1 MIPILIKAVYFSND
15 SFFHACIFQFT
26 MSSQSRHRDDL
37 ISTYFHLGFSYNEI
51 LEALAWHHGLI
62 ISKRTLQRVLQK
74 LHFFRRKHKSDI
86 VTVAVFI
93 EHLPTEYTCLHGYRW
108 VHAKCIQHGFVVSR
122 DDVRLLLKILDS
134 AGVQVRSSRK
144 LRRRQY
150 HSRGP
155 NSTWHIDGYDKLK
168 PYGLCISGCI
178 DGFSRYIVWMS
189 VYKTNNDPSVI
200 AGYFVDAVREIGGMP
215 AVVRSDM
222 GTENGTIE
230 VIQKAVVGDDSFR
243 YGRSTTNQ
251 RIESWW
257 SFFRRQLAQ
266 YWMNIFEELKD
277 GGMFTGDFI
286 DKNLIRFCFTNVV
299 QVRYSYIC

>member
-1 MIPILIKAVYFSND
+1 MIKCVSYI
-15 SFFHACIFQFT
+15 IFMLSLFQLT
-26 MSSQSRHRDDL
+26 MSSQSRHRDYL

-51 LEALAWHHGLI
+51 LEAMAWRHGLV
-62 ISKRTLQRVLQK
+62 ISKRTLQRHLQK
-74 LHFFRRKHKSDI
+74 VKCFRRKHKSDI
-86 VTVAVFI
+86 LDVTVFV
-93 EHLPTEYTCLHGYRW
+93 ENLLTEYNCLHGYRW
-108 VHAKCIQHGFVVSR
+108 VHAKCIQHGLVVSR
-122 DDVRLLLKILDS
+122 DDICLLLTILDS
-134 AGVQVRSSRK
+134 DGVKLHSSRK

-155 NSTWHIDGYDKLK
+155 NSTWHMDGYDKLK

-200 AGYFVDAVREIGGMP
+200 AGYFIDAVRENGGMP
-215 AVVRSDM
+215 AIVRSDM
-222 GTENGTIE
+222 GTENGSVE

-266 YWMNIFEELKD
+266 YWMNIFEEFKD
-277 GGMFTGDFI
+277 DGKFTGDYL
-286 DKNLIRFCFTNVV
+286 DKNLIRFCFTNIV
-299 QVRYSYIC
+299 QVRNCLISM